1 MYSILENM
9 FVSKDLY
16 QSVMAPVCEKYDMT
30 QTEMTVLLFLKNNND
45 VDTATDIVK
54 RRGLTKSSVSAAVRT
69 LTDNGYLTG
78 KYTEGNHRTIHL
90 ALSEKADNIVK
101 EGLYAQEKFF
111 EIITCGFSEKEKQ
124 SAKNFI
130 MKITENITK
139 HNHVN

>member
-54 RRGLTKSSVSAAVRT
+54 RRGLAKSSVSAAVRT

-78 KYTEGNHRTIHL
+78 K
-90 ALSEKADNIVK
+90 
-101 EGLYAQEKFF
+101 
-111 EIITCGFSEKEKQ
+111 
-124 SAKNFI
+124 
-130 MKITENITK
+130 
-139 HNHVN
+139 